1 MNNNL
6 KEQLIK
12 AILSVCAA
20 SSIGVVL
27 LIMGAITYGGY
38 PRIIDWVEHGFGMQF
53 LPTVNQ
59 YGIIPLIFSTFYLGV
74 GATAVGGILGLPCA
88 IYLAEFADMRLRNM
102 LKPSLE
108 ILSGFPSVVI
118 GLVGFYVVANTLRN
132 LTGSGV
138 SMLAAWIV
146 VGVMSLP
153 TIASISEDAIR
164 AVPHDLKEASLAV
177 GATKWQTMRHVLLP
191 AAKSGILASLI
202 LAMGAAVGETMAVLM
217 VIGGVANPPITL
229 DPRLMSTVMT
239 TEIVQYWGYGSSN
252 PEILQSFFALGF
264 VLFLIVGI
272 LNLIIRR
279 AVTQKG
285 FPR

>member
-1 MNNNL
+1 MNKNL

-12 AILSVCAA
+12 AILFVCAA

-38 PRIIDWVEHGFGMQF
+38 PRIIDWLEHGFGMQF
-53 LPTVNQ
+53 LPTVKQ

-146 VGVMSLP
+146 VGVMALP

-177 GATKWQTMRHVLLP
+177 GATRWQTMRHVLLP
-191 AAKSGILASLI
+191 AAKSGILTSLI

-229 DPRLMSTVMT
+229 DPLVRSTVMT

-252 PEILQSFFALGF
+252 TEILQSFFALGF
-264 VLFLIVGI
+264 ILFLIVGV

-279 AVTQKG
+279 AVKQKG